1 MQHVWTLRVLAFCL
15 WISLPQCF
23 RIDPD
28 TVPTTLI
35 RKRDG
40 AVLDL
45 VMSDEFTVDGR
56 SFAKGDDEVFEAQER
71 PDDINQGIAYC
82 ESPTSQLDNSIF
94 VYSTVHRV

>member
-1 MQHVWTLRVLAFCL
+1 M
-15 WISLPQCF
+15 
-23 RIDPD
+23 
-28 TVPTTLI
+28 
-35 RKRDG
+35 
-40 AVLDL
+40 LDL

-94 VYSTVHRV
+94 IYSTVQRELVLNLDRYCDATSFVLLHH